1 MSTPT
6 QPSDNH
12 PPAECAVRA
21 LYQQVLAGWNARD
34 GAAFAA
40 PFAEDGAVVGCDGS
54 QHTGQA
60 GIAADLQQI
69 FANHPTP
76 AYVAK
81 VRGVRLL
88 TPGAAILHAVA
99 GMAPA
104 GQTDLDPRL
113 HAVQTLVAVQQN
125 GQWRVVFFQ
134 TTPVQYHGRPELVQQ
149 LTDEL
154 RQCLPAAD
162 ATG

>member
-1 MSTPT
+1 VES
-6 QPSDNH
+6 
-12 PPAECAVRA
+12 AVRA

-40 PFAEDGAVVGCDGS
+40 PFAEDGAVVGFDGS

-60 GIAADLQQI
+60 SIAADLQQI

-99 GMAPA
+99 GMVPA
-104 GQTDLDPRL
+104 GLTDLDPRL

-134 TTPVQYHGRPELVQQ
+134 NTPAQYHGRPALVQQ

-154 RQCLPAAD
+154 RQGLAAAD
-162 ATG
+162 ATS